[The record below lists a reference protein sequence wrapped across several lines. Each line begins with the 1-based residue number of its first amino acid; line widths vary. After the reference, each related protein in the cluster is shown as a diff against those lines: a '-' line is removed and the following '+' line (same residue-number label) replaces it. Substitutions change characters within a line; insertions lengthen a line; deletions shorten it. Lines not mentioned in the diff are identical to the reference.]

1 MFKLET
7 VQALLVNS
15 NAITFKPKRII
26 KIFYRR

>member
-1 MFKLET
+1 MFSLET

-26 KIFYRR
+26 KIFCRR